1 MTKQKNQKKMR
12 PRHWYRLASLIIGV
26 ILVIF
31 GLVDGKENYF
41 EHLDAE
47 WLVVSGVILVA
58 VAASLTVAIDLSGRI
73 IFLLWLAVV
82 VFTIYTATMAALGAM
97 YSQIRA
103 ARAQPAGDQA

>member
-1 MTKQKNQKKMR
+1 MTKQEKQQKMR
-12 PRHWYRLASLIIGV
+12 PKHWYRLASLIIGV

-58 VAASLTVAIDLSGRI
+58 VAARKLPRSIG
-73 IFLLWLAVV
+73 
-82 VFTIYTATMAALGAM
+82 GA
-97 YSQIRA
+97 S
-103 ARAQPAGDQA
+103 